1 MLERLG
7 AALDKPQN
15 ERTLWQTDTMTG
27 INYSEVPVTIVE
39 MGFMTNPA
47 EDEAM
52 ATDAYRAKIAA
63 GIADGVDAY
72 FRRLQRQ
79 SLTEDAVLAEAL
91 REQLQGSSDK
101 WDIWAERLQEG
112 TYAHVQE
119 NIDPDAPQMVSASL
133 IKLFIMGAVYDAER
147 SGTLTPG
154 AQEDAICQMISVS
167 DNAAANELTCLLG
180 GGSEADGRAA
190 VERFAASIDCTAV
203 RGKRDA
209 ELRQRGGL
217 RGVFTAG
224 LQPAVRFAGGLGAD
238 ACAPACPAGER
249 PHPAGPAGRHAVRP

>member
-1 MLERLG
+1 MTICMTPSNPYNGALYEKSRALSDCVLERLG

-39 MGFMTNPA
+39 MGFMTNPS

-79 SLTEDAVLAEAL
+79 SLTEDAALAEAL

-147 SGTLTPG
+147 SGT
-154 AQEDAICQMISVS
+154 
-167 DNAAANELTCLLG
+167 
-180 GGSEADGRAA
+180 
-190 VERFAASIDCTAV
+190 
-203 RGKRDA
+203 
-209 ELRQRGGL
+209 
-217 RGVFTAG
+217 
-224 LQPAVRFAGGLGAD
+224 
-238 ACAPACPAGER
+238 
-249 PHPAGPAGRHAVRP
+249 

>member
-1 MLERLG
+1 
-7 AALDKPQN
+7 
-15 ERTLWQTDTMTG
+15 MTG

-79 SLTEDAVLAEAL
+79 SLTEDAALAEAL

-203 RGKRDA
+203 RYNRLMLVETGRRTTSA
-209 ELRQRGGL
+209 RRTA
-217 RGVFTAG
+217 RRFTAG

-238 ACAPACPAGER
+238 ACTPACPAGER